1 MADYTGAP
9 RGRDEALAVRAGRR
23 DVAAARGC
31 IVALRDRVGSVRQ
44 GRLFV
49 GLRRGLQAGIERLRI
64 NGWPLVQTAVAASVA
79 YFLAVVLFGHERPF
93 FAPVAAVICLGVT
106 LGQRWRR
113 AVELVFGVAVGLTV
127 ADLLVLVIGTGAA
140 RIGAVVLLAMAAAV
154 FFGARPLLVNQAAIS
169 AVLVVLLQPPND
181 AFDPARFLDS
191 LAGGVVALAVN
202 YLFPINPERLV
213 ERAARPVFDELA
225 AVLEEISGA
234 LRDGDRDAAERAL
247 VRART
252 IDDEQVSSF
261 YEALAAGHETAR
273 ISPTRRRALEHLEL
287 YANAG
292 TRIDLAVINT
302 RVLARG
308 AANALRRGDPVPPP
322 LPEAVLDLARAVRA
336 LADYLEESGEPDE
349 ARRFALEAAR
359 KATEILKERHD
370 LAASVLVGQ
379 VRSAAVDILRS
390 TGMNQASAL
399 RVLEEAAGRASEIG

>member
-1 MADYTGAP
+1 
-9 RGRDEALAVRAGRR
+9 
-23 DVAAARGC
+23 
-31 IVALRDRVGSVRQ
+31 VGSVRQ

-390 TGMNQASAL
+390 TGMDQASAL
-399 RVLEEAAGRASEIG
+399 GALEETAGRASEIG

>member
-1 MADYTGAP
+1 
-9 RGRDEALAVRAGRR
+9 
-23 DVAAARGC
+23 
-31 IVALRDRVGSVRQ
+31 VGSVRQ

-390 TGMNQASAL
+390 TGMDQSSAL
-399 RVLEEAAGRASEIG
+399 GALEETAGRASEIG

>member
-1 MADYTGAP
+1 M
-9 RGRDEALAVRAGRR
+9 
-23 DVAAARGC
+23 
-31 IVALRDRVGSVRQ
+31 GSVRQ
-44 GRLFV
+44 GRLFER
-49 GLRRGLQAGIERLRI
+49 LRRGFQAGIERLRI

-93 FAPVAAVICLGVT
+93 FAPIAAVICLGVT

-113 AVELVFGVAVGLTV
+113 AVELTFGVAIGLGL

-140 RIGAVVLLAMAAAV
+140 RIGVVVLLAMAAAV
-154 FFGARPLLVNQAAIS
+154 FLGARPLLVNQAAIS
-169 AVLVVLLQPPND
+169 ALLVVVLQPPND
-181 AFDPARFLDS
+181 AFDPARFLDA
-191 LAGGVVALAVN
+191 LAGGAVALAVN

-225 AVLEEISGA
+225 GVLEEIAAA
-234 LRDGDRDAAERAL
+234 LRSGDREAAERAL

-252 IDDEQVSSF
+252 IDDEQVTNF
-261 YEALAAGHETAR
+261 NEALAAGHETAR
-273 ISPTRRRALEHLEL
+273 LSPTRRRALEHLEL

-390 TGMNQASAL
+390 TGMDQASAL
-399 RVLEEAAGRASEIG
+399 GALEETAGRASEIG

>member
-1 MADYTGAP
+1 
-9 RGRDEALAVRAGRR
+9 
-23 DVAAARGC
+23 
-31 IVALRDRVGSVRQ
+31 VGSVRQ

-64 NGWPLVQTAVAASVA
+64 NGWSLVQTAVAASVA

-349 ARRFALEAAR
+349 ARRFALDAAR

-390 TGMNQASAL
+390 TGMDQSSAL
-399 RVLEEAAGRASEIG
+399 GALEETAGRASEIG

>member
-1 MADYTGAP
+1 
-9 RGRDEALAVRAGRR
+9 
-23 DVAAARGC
+23 
-31 IVALRDRVGSVRQ
+31 VGSVRQ

-169 AVLVVLLQPPND
+169 AILVVLLQPPND

-225 AVLEEISGA
+225 AVLEEIAGA

-261 YEALAAGHETAR
+261 YEALTVGHETAR

-390 TGMNQASAL
+390 TGMDQASAL
-399 RVLEEAAGRASEIG
+399 GALEETAGRASEIG